1 MKKLI
6 ECVPNISEGRNMSII
21 NSITEVVEKCDGV
34 RLLNVDPGKATNRTV
49 ITFIGEPEPVLEAA
63 YQLISKSKEL
73 IDMSSHKGEH
83 PRMGAVDVCPL
94 VPISNTTMEEAVVYA
109 HRLSKRVGKELGI
122 PVYCYERAA
131 KRKERI
137 NLAACRSGEYEGL
150 QKKISSKNW
159 GPDYGP
165 NNFNSSVEKS
175 GATAIA
181 ARDFLIAYN
190 VNINTTSTRRANS
203 IAFDLREAGRIKR
216 EGGRLNGKILKDKKG
231 NVIREPGYFK
241 NLKGIGWYIEEYGIA
256 QISYNL
262 TNINTTP
269 LHEVFDKTCERAQ
282 IRGLRVT
289 GSELIGLVP
298 KKVLIDA
305 GQYFLIKQKRSLAIP
320 EKDIIHIAIK
330 SLGLDELS
338 KFNPNERIIE
348 YLIQSNDNPL
358 AKMTIQDSANE
369 TSKSNDIPLAKM
381 TIQDFANETSSESP
395 APGGGSIAAY
405 CGVLGSALATM
416 VANLSAHKRGWDDRW
431 EFFSKWGE
439 KGICCQNKLLELV
452 DRDTHAFNEIMKAF
466 SLPKENDKQLAIR
479 NKEIQKATKNAI
491 NVPFEIMKTSFDSI
505 EVIMKMAE
513 EGNPNS
519 ISDAGVAMHC
529 ARAAIMGAFL
539 NVKIN
544 CKDLADKK
552 YVQKML
558 KSANN
563 IIDKTDILEHKILK
577 IVEDKL

>member
-6 ECVPNISEGRNMSII
+6 ECVPNISEGRDMAVI
-21 NSITEVVEKCDGV
+21 NSISDVVEKIDDV

-49 ITFIGEPEPVLEAA
+49 ITFIGEPEAVLEAA
-63 YQLISKSKEL
+63 FELIKKSKEL
-73 IDMSSHKGEH
+73 IDMSNHLGEH

-94 VPISNTTMEEAVVYA
+94 IPISNISMEETVVYA
-109 HRLSKRVGKELGI
+109 HKLAKRVGLELGI
-122 PVYCYERAA
+122 PVYCYENAA
-131 KRKERI
+131 KKKDRV
-137 NLAACRSGEYEGL
+137 NLADCRSGEYEGL
-150 QKKISSKNW
+150 EKKISSKNW
-159 GPDYGP
+159 KPDYGP
-165 NNFNSSVEKS
+165 NKFNTSVKKS

-190 VNINTTSTRRANS
+190 INLNTTSTRRANA

-216 EGGRLNGKILKDKKG
+216 EGGKLNGKVLKDKKG
-231 NVIREPGYFK
+231 NILRQPGYFK

-269 LHEVFDKTCERAQ
+269 LHEVFDKTCERAEV
-282 IRGLRVT
+282 RGLRVT

-305 GQYFLIKQKRSLAIP
+305 GKYFLVKQKRSLAIP
-320 EKDIIHIAIK
+320 EKDIIHIAVK

-348 YLIQSNDNPL
+348 YLIEANNNPL
-358 AKMTIQDSANE
+358 AKMTIE
-369 TSKSNDIPLAKM
+369 
-381 TIQDFANETSSESP
+381 DFANETSSESP

-416 VANLSAHKRGWDDRW
+416 VANLSAHKRGWDERW

-439 KGICCQNKLLELV
+439 KGIMYQNKLLELV
-452 DRDTHAFNEIMKAF
+452 DKDTHAFNQIMNAYA
-466 SLPKENDKQLAIR
+466 LPKDNKNQIALR
-479 NKEIQKATKNAI
+479 NKEIQNATKNAI
-491 NVPFEIMKTSFDSI
+491 NVPFEIMKTSFESI
-505 EVIMKMAE
+505 EVIMMMAE

-519 ISDAGVAMHC
+519 ISDAGVAMYC

-544 CKDLADKK
+544 CKDLDDKK
-552 YVQKML
+552 YIK
-558 KSANN
+558 
-563 IIDKTDILEHKILK
+563 KILSSCK
-577 IVEDKL
+577 KLIDQTDVLEKNVIDIVNKKL

>member
-6 ECVPNISEGRNMSII
+6 ECVPNISEGRNMNTI
-21 NSITEVVEKCDGV
+21 NSITEVIKKCDGV

-73 IDMSSHKGEH
+73 IDMRNHKGEH

-94 VPISNTTMEEAVVYA
+94 VPISNTTIEETAAYA
-109 HRLSKRVGKELGI
+109 HRLSERVGKELGI

-131 KRKERI
+131 KKKERV
-137 NLAACRSGEYEGL
+137 NLANCRSGEYEGL
-150 QKKISSKNW
+150 QKKISTKNW
-159 GPDYGP
+159 KPDYGP

-216 EGGRLNGKILKDKKG
+216 EGEKLNGKILKDKKG
-231 NVIREPGYFK
+231 NVLREPGHFK

-305 GQYFLIKQKRSLAIP
+305 GKYFLVKQKRSLAIP
-320 EKDIIHIAIK
+320 DKDIIHIAIK

-348 YLIQSNDNPL
+348 YLIKTNDNPL
-358 AKMTIQDSANE
+358 AKMTI
-369 TSKSNDIPLAKM
+369 T
-381 TIQDFANETSSESP
+381 DFANETSSESP

-439 KGICCQNKLLELV
+439 KGIGCQNQLLDLV
-452 DRDTHAFNEIMKAF
+452 DRDTHAFNEIIGK
-466 SLPKENDKQLAIR
+466 
-479 NKEIQKATKNAI
+479 
-491 NVPFEIMKTSFDSI
+491 
-505 EVIMKMAE
+505 
-513 EGNPNS
+513 
-519 ISDAGVAMHC
+519 
-529 ARAAIMGAFL
+529 
-539 NVKIN
+539 
-544 CKDLADKK
+544 
-552 YVQKML
+552 
-558 KSANN
+558 
-563 IIDKTDILEHKILK
+563 
-577 IVEDKL
+577 

>member
-1 MKKLI
+1 MNKLI
-6 ECVPNISEGRNMSII
+6 ECVPNISEGRNMNII
-21 NSITEVVEKCDGV
+21 NSITEVIEKCDGV

-49 ITFIGEPEPVLEAA
+49 ITFIGEPELVLEAA

-94 VPISNTTMEEAVVYA
+94 VPISNITMEETVVYA
-109 HRLSKRVGKELGI
+109 HRLSERVGKELEI

-131 KRKERI
+131 KKKERI

-159 GPDYGP
+159 RPDYGP
-165 NNFNSSVEKS
+165 NDFNSSVEKS

-298 KKVLIDA
+298 KKVLIDT

-348 YLIQSNDNPL
+348 YLIKTNDNPL
-358 AKMTIQDSANE
+358 AKMTI
-369 TSKSNDIPLAKM
+369 T
-381 TIQDFANETSSESP
+381 DFANETSSESP

-466 SLPKENDKQLAIR
+466 SLPKENDKQLAVR

-544 CKDLADKK
+544 CKDLDDKK
-552 YVQKML
+552 YVQKIL
-558 KSANN
+558 KSSND
-563 IIDKTDILEHKILK
+563 IIDKTDVLEHKILK
-577 IVEDKL
+577 IVDDKL

>member
-6 ECVPNISEGRNMSII
+6 ECVPNISEGRNMNTV
-21 NSITEVVEKCDGV
+21 NSITEVIKKCDGV

-73 IDMSSHKGEH
+73 IDMRNHKGEH

-94 VPISNTTMEEAVVYA
+94 VPISNTTIEETVVYA
-109 HRLSKRVGKELGI
+109 HRLSERVGKELGI

-131 KRKERI
+131 KKKERV
-137 NLAACRSGEYEGL
+137 NLANCRSGEYEGL
-150 QKKISSKNW
+150 QKKISTKNW
-159 GPDYGP
+159 KPDYGP
-165 NNFNSSVEKS
+165 NNFNSFVEKS

-216 EGGRLNGKILKDKKG
+216 EGEKLNGKILKDKKG
-231 NVIREPGYFK
+231 NVLREPGHFK

-269 LHEVFDKTCERAQ
+269 LHEVFNKTCERAQ

-305 GQYFLIKQKRSLAIP
+305 GKYFLVKQKRSLAIP
-320 EKDIIHIAIK
+320 DKDIIHIAIK

-348 YLIQSNDNPL
+348 YLIKTNDNPL
-358 AKMTIQDSANE
+358 AKMTI
-369 TSKSNDIPLAKM
+369 T
-381 TIQDFANETSSESP
+381 DFANETSSESP

-439 KGICCQNKLLELV
+439 KGIGCQNQLLDLV
-452 DRDTHAFNEIMKAF
+452 DRDTHAFNEIMNAY
-466 SLPKENDKQLAIR
+466 SLPKENSKQIAIR
-479 NKEIQKATKNAI
+479 NEEIQKATKNAI
-491 NVPFEIMKTSFDSI
+491 NVPFEIMNTSFDSI

-544 CKDLADKK
+544 CKDLEDKN
-552 YVQKML
+552 YVKKTL
-558 KSANN
+558 KSAKI
-563 IIDKTDILEHKILK
+563 IIDKTNLLEARILK
-577 IVEDKL
+577 IVEEKL

>member
-6 ECVPNISEGRNMSII
+6 ECVPNISEGRDMAVI
-21 NSITEVVEKCDGV
+21 NSISDVVEKIDDV

-49 ITFIGEPEPVLEAA
+49 ITFIGEPEAVLEAA
-63 YQLISKSKEL
+63 FELIKKSKEL
-73 IDMSSHKGEH
+73 IDMSNHLGEH

-94 VPISNTTMEEAVVYA
+94 IPISNISMEETVVYA
-109 HRLSKRVGKELGI
+109 HKLAKRVGLELGI
-122 PVYCYERAA
+122 PVYCYENAA
-131 KRKERI
+131 KKKDRV
-137 NLAACRSGEYEGL
+137 NLADCRSGEYEGL
-150 QKKISSKNW
+150 EKKISSKNW
-159 GPDYGP
+159 KPDYGP
-165 NNFNSSVEKS
+165 NKFNTSVKKS

-190 VNINTTSTRRANS
+190 INLNTTSTRRANA

-216 EGGRLNGKILKDKKG
+216 EGGKLNGKILKDKKG
-231 NVIREPGYFK
+231 NVLRQPGYFK
-241 NLKGIGWYIEEYGIA
+241 NLKGIGWYIQEYGIA

-269 LHEVFDKTCERAQ
+269 LHEVFDKTCERAEV
-282 IRGLRVT
+282 RGLRVT

-305 GQYFLIKQKRSLAIP
+305 GKYFLVKQKRSLAIP
-320 EKDIIHIAIK
+320 EKDIIHIAVK

-348 YLIQSNDNPL
+348 YLIEANNNPL
-358 AKMTIQDSANE
+358 AKMTIE
-369 TSKSNDIPLAKM
+369 
-381 TIQDFANETSSESP
+381 DFANETSSESP

-416 VANLSAHKRGWDDRW
+416 VANLSAHKRGWDERW

-439 KGICCQNKLLELV
+439 KGIMYQNYLLELV
-452 DRDTHAFNEIMKAF
+452 DKDTHAFNQIMNAYA
-466 SLPKENDKQLAIR
+466 LPKDNNNQIALR
-479 NKEIQKATKNAI
+479 NKEIQNATKNAI
-491 NVPFEIMKTSFDSI
+491 NVPFEIMKTSFESI
-505 EVIMKMAE
+505 EVIMMMAE

-519 ISDAGVAMHC
+519 ISDAGVAMYC

-544 CKDLADKK
+544 CKDLDDKK
-552 YVQKML
+552 YVK
-558 KSANN
+558 
-563 IIDKTDILEHKILK
+563 KILSSCK
-577 IVEDKL
+577 KLIDQTDVLEKNVIDIVNKKL